1 MRLWLVDDRPGEDPD
16 GLEGLLHQLAA
27 RPEAGL
33 SLLTARPGWPEFVAE
48 LRARRPEVLVVRDA
62 AWLDGP
68 WTVDVLDL
76 GPALLVV
83 GSPGGC
89 ERFRALAEEHPIS
102 FLPARPCL
110 EGLWL
115 ALTSA
120 LASQRRHAQQKSQ
133 LARLQQRLEDRI
145 VIERA
150 KGVLVQRLG
159 VSEED
164 AYKRLRV
171 LSRRQRRQIREI
183 AQSFLDTQ
191 SLLMPE
197 GNGFLEED
205 PNQPSKTAERSSLQ

>member
-1 MRLWLVDDRPGEDPD
+1 
-16 GLEGLLHQLAA
+16 
-27 RPEAGL
+27 
-33 SLLTARPGWPEFVAE
+33 
-48 LRARRPEVLVVRDA
+48 RARRPEVLVVRDA
-62 AWLDGP
+62 GWLDGP
-68 WTVDVLDL
+68 WTVDVLDR
-76 GPALLVV
+76 GPALVLA
-83 GSPGGC
+83 GSPEDC
-89 ERFRALAEEHPIS
+89 ERFRALAEEHPVS

-110 EGLWL
+110 DGVWL

-120 LASQRRHAQQKSQ
+120 LASQRRHAQQKAQ
-133 LARLQQRLEDRI
+133 MARLQQRLEDRI

-197 GNGFLEED
+197 GNGFLEQASS
-205 PNQPSKTAERSSLQ
+205 QPANGGERSPSL